1 MKSTT
6 FGAAVIA
13 VMIALTFA
21 AVVWLGGVAA
31 GETAGSSSPAQL
43 MPHPTP
49 DPHP

>member
-1 MKSTT
+1 MKS
-6 FGAAVIA
+6 AMIEVAVIA

-21 AVVWLGGVAA
+21 VVVLLGTAA
-31 GETAGSSSPAQL
+31 SVQSAGSSSPAQQ